1 MKPNLSKYLDPVVV
15 SKVSSLE
22 LIAKLIVEGF
32 ITGLHKSPYHGF
44 SVEFAEHKQYNPGDS
59 LKNIDWKV
67 YGKSNKLF
75 TKRYE
80 EETNLKCYV
89 YLDISDSMR
98 YPQEGLSKL
107 EYGVYL
113 TAALQHLMIKQR
125 DAVGLVLADDE
136 IQEFIP
142 AKSQYS
148 WLIKNLTALEKVLE
162 DKNLFTHKTNSPNIL
177 HQITTRLGRRG
188 FVIIISDLLDDP
200 SKLQEYFHALQHLRH
215 QKHEILIFHLLDE
228 KTEGQLDFPNQPMIL
243 KDMET
248 GEELKIQPQYIQK
261 EYQKLF
267 QNYRNQFVQHCRE
280 FKIDL
285 VSVDI
290 TKSYDKV
297 LLDYLIKRR
306 MLAK

>member
-1 MKPNLSKYLDPVVV
+1 MKQTISRYLDPVVA
-15 SKVSSLE
+15 SKVSNLE

-67 YGKSNKLF
+67 FGKTNKLF

-89 YLDISDSMR
+89 YLDVSDSMR
-98 YPQEGLSKL
+98 YPQGGLSKL
-107 EYGVYL
+107 EYGIYL
-113 TAALQHLMIKQR
+113 TAALQNLMLKQR
-125 DAVGLVLADDE
+125 DAVGLILADEE
-136 IQEFIP
+136 IQTFIQ
-142 AKSQYS
+142 AKAQYS
-148 WLIKNLTALEKVLE
+148 WLLKNLAALEKVLE
-162 DKNLFTHKTNSPNIL
+162 DKDLFTHKTNSPNVL
-177 HQITTRLGRRG
+177 HQITSRLGRRG
-188 FVIIISDLLDDP
+188 FVVIISDLLDNP
-200 SKLQEYFHALQHLRH
+200 SKLKEYFHALQHLRH

-228 KTEGQLDFPNQPMIL
+228 KTEAQLELPNQPMLL

-248 GEELKIQPQYIQK
+248 GEELKIQPQYLQK

-267 QNYRNQFVQHCRE
+267 QDYRNQFIQHCRE

-285 VSVDI
+285 VPVDI
-290 TKSYDKV
+290 QKPYDKV

-306 MLAK
+306 MLSK